1 VESLTEL
8 ELDNLYRDLEPRLQS
23 APAQD
28 AAVVREE
35 IAVHREHNGKAGVS
49 YAFLIGR
56 RKEPGE
62 KPPAS
67 RDRG

>member
-1 VESLTEL
+1 VEQ
-8 ELDNLYRDLEPRLQS
+8 RLQNT
-23 APAQD
+23 PVKD
-28 AAVVREE
+28 AEVIRQE
-35 IAVHREHNGKAGVS
+35 ISVHREQNGKAGVS